1 LTIQAAVKHA
11 FRSTKLKGKEAMSIS
26 CQPGK
31 LAKVVLARLRP
42 GEDLIEG
49 LTEACLAQEV
59 KSGAITSCIGSLQR
73 ASFLTVVPMAN
84 KMGGGYGEP
93 IVLEGPLELVAAQG
107 TIGLDVEGNLLV
119 HMHGALADGRGNL
132 HGGHLLKGRCPVL
145 ITCEAMITFFEAV
158 RAIQKYDPET
168 DMNLFTFV
176 ETK

>member
-1 LTIQAAVKHA
+1 MAATA
-11 FRSTKLKGKEAMSIS
+11 SRSYWKG
-26 CQPGK
+26 
-31 LAKVVLARLRP
+31 R
-42 GEDLIEG
+42 
-49 LTEACLAQEV
+49 
-59 KSGAITSCIGSLQR
+59 
-73 ASFLTVVPMAN
+73 
-84 KMGGGYGEP
+84 
-93 IVLEGPLELVAAQG
+93 G

>member
-1 LTIQAAVKHA
+1 
-11 FRSTKLKGKEAMSIS
+11 MSIS

-93 IVLEGPLELVAAQG
+93 IVLEGPLELVAA
-107 TIGLDVEGNLLV
+107 
-119 HMHGALADGRGNL
+119 
-132 HGGHLLKGRCPVL
+132 KGRCPVL